1 MSDESFEKIKMDLI
15 NDFPD
20 IKSISE
26 TPEGIKIVADDDTL
40 WKVFEVLFNGVE
52 NIEFNMGTD
61 EESYIVMKI

>member
-20 IKSISE
+20 ITSISE
-26 TPEGIKIVADDDTL
+26 TTEGIKIVADDDTL

>member
-1 MSDESFEKIKMDLI
+1 MSDENFEKIKMDLI
-15 NDFPD
+15 NNFPD
-20 IKSISE
+20 ITSISE

>member
-1 MSDESFEKIKMDLI
+1 MSDENFEKIKMDLI

-20 IKSISE
+20 ITSISE

-61 EESYIVMKI
+61 EESHIVMKI

>member
-20 IKSISE
+20 ITSISE
-26 TPEGIKIVADDDTL
+26 TTEGIKIVADDDTL

-61 EESYIVMKI
+61 EESHIVMKI

>member
-1 MSDESFEKIKMDLI
+1 MSDENFEKIKRDLI

-20 IKSISE
+20 ITSISE
-26 TPEGIKIVADDDTL
+26 TTEGIKIVADDDTL

>member
-1 MSDESFEKIKMDLI
+1 MSDENFEKIKMDLI

-20 IKSISE
+20 ITSISE

-61 EESYIVMKI
+61 EESYIVMNI

>member
-1 MSDESFEKIKMDLI
+1 MSDENFEKIKMDLI

-20 IKSISE
+20 ITSISE
-26 TPEGIKIVADDDTL
+26 TTEGIKIVADDDTL

>member
-1 MSDESFEKIKMDLI
+1 MSDENFEKIKMDLI

-20 IKSISE
+20 ITSISE

>member
-1 MSDESFEKIKMDLI
+1 MSDENFEKIKMDLI

-20 IKSISE
+20 ITSISE

-61 EESYIVMKI
+61 DKSYIVMKI